1 MDITQRRHFLIEDLS
16 VARGERVVFGGVSL
30 RLDSGEIAELT
41 GPNGVG
47 KSTLLRA
54 IAGFLPLRSGCM
66 SWAESE
72 ATDLAPLAERLHY
85 VGHLDGLKSALTARE
100 NLEIGVGILGAR
112 SANPVR
118 GAGPYGVGPRSRSA
132 CRLSLRGATSPYR
145 IGPTP
150 DCRSPSMA
158 ARRAANR
165 ARPARTRLAE
175 GYCRRPS
182 RKRRIDARR
191 DPRTT
196 RSAGDNPSQARSEVR
211 GVPLGRGRHPRS
223 RRGRERRSL
232 APLPV
237 SRERSRRDG
246 DAGRGP

>member
-1 MDITQRRHFLIEDLS
+1 MDITQRCHLLIEDLS

-30 RLDSGEIAELT
+30 RLGSGEIAEVT

-54 IAGFLPLRSGCM
+54 IAGFLPLRSGGM
-66 SWAESE
+66 SWVESE
-72 ATDLAPLAERLHY
+72 ATRFGAPGRTPPLCGPSRRA
-85 VGHLDGLKSALTARE
+85 
-100 NLEIGVGILGAR
+100 EIGVDRPRKPRDRPGNFGEG

-118 GAGPYGVGPRSRSA
+118 GAGSYGVSPRSRSA
-132 CRLSLRGATSPYR
+132 CWLSLRGAASPCR

-158 ARRAANR
+158 ARRTANR
-165 ARPARTRLAE
+165 ARQARTRLAE
-175 GYCRRPS
+175 GGCRRPS
-182 RKRRIDARR
+182 RKWRIDARR
-191 DPRTT
+191 NPRTT

-211 GVPLGRGRHPRS
+211 VVPLGSGRRPRS
-223 RRGRERRSL
+223 RMSQGRERRGH
-232 APLPV
+232 AAHPI

-246 DAGRGP
+246 DAG